1 MNLKQLQIDAI
12 EDHIN
17 HIKRLNAMMEDSWG
31 TYVNQPAWI
40 ALDHEYIKDISSKTF
55 YESMV
60 GLKPFLRDMYI
71 ATNKE
76 IISSLE
82 YQLRKLH
89 EQSGS

>member
-12 EDHIN
+12 ENHIN
-17 HIKRLNAMMEDSWG
+17 HIKHLNTMMEDNWG
-31 TYVNQPAWI
+31 TYVNQPGWD
-40 ALDHEYIKDISSKTF
+40 ALDHEYIKDISDNT
-55 YESMV
+55 YRVRE

-89 EQSGS
+89 EQPGS

>member
-12 EDHIN
+12 ETHIN
-17 HIKRLNAMMEDSWG
+17 HIKRLNAMMEDNWG
-31 TYVNQPAWI
+31 TYVNQPAWD

-89 EQSGS
+89 EDS

>member
-12 EDHIN
+12 ENHIN
-17 HIKRLNAMMEDSWG
+17 HIKHLNTMMEDNWG
-31 TYVNQPAWI
+31 TYVNQPGWD
-40 ALDHEYIKDISSKTF
+40 ALDHEYIKDISDNT
-55 YESMV
+55 YRVRE

-76 IISSLE
+76 IIGSLE

>member
-1 MNLKQLQIDAI
+1 MNLKQMQIDAI
-12 EDHIN
+12 EAHIN
-17 HIKRLNAMMEDSWG
+17 HIKRLNAMMEDNWG
-31 TYVNQPAWI
+31 TYVNQPAWD

-89 EQSGS
+89 EDS

>member
-12 EDHIN
+12 EGHIN
-17 HIKRLNAMMEDSWG
+17 HIKRLNAMMEDNWG
-31 TYVNQPAWI
+31 TYVNQPAWD

-89 EQSGS
+89 EDS

>member
-12 EDHIN
+12 ETHIN
-17 HIKRLNAMMEDSWG
+17 HVKRLNATVEDNWG
-31 TYVNQPAWI
+31 TYVNQPAWD
-40 ALDHEYIKDISSKTF
+40 ALDHEYIKNISSKTIHGNM
-55 YESMV
+55 E

-82 YQLRKLH
+82 YQLRKLR

>member
-12 EDHIN
+12 ENHIN
-17 HIKRLNAMMEDSWG
+17 HIKRLNAMVEDNWG
-31 TYVNQPAWI
+31 TYVNQPGWD
-40 ALDHEYIKDISSKTF
+40 ALDHEYIKNISSKTIHGNM
-55 YESMV
+55 E

>member
-12 EDHIN
+12 ETHIN
-17 HIKRLNAMMEDSWG
+17 HIKRLNTMMEDNWG

-40 ALDHEYIKDISSKTF
+40 ALDHEYIKAISSKTF
-55 YESMV
+55 HESMV

-89 EQSGS
+89 EQSSS

>member
-12 EDHIN
+12 EGHIN
-17 HIKRLNAMMEDSWG
+17 HIKRLNAMMEDNWG
-31 TYVNQPAWI
+31 TYVNQPAWD
-40 ALDHEYIKDISSKTF
+40 ALDHEYINHISPDNIHKI
-55 YESMV
+55 MN

-89 EQSGS
+89 EQFGS

>member
-12 EDHIN
+12 ENHIN
-17 HIKRLNAMMEDSWG
+17 HIKRLNASMEDNWG
-31 TYVNQPAWI
+31 TYVNQPAWD

-89 EQSGS
+89 EDS

>member
-12 EDHIN
+12 EAHIN
-17 HIKRLNAMMEDSWG
+17 HIKRLNVMVEDNWG
-31 TYVNQPAWI
+31 TYVNQPAWD
-40 ALDHEYIKDISSKTF
+40 ALDHEYINRIAPGTM
-55 YESMV
+55 YENMS
-60 GLKPFLRDMYI
+60 GLKDFLRDMYI

-82 YQLRKLH
+82 YQLRKLR